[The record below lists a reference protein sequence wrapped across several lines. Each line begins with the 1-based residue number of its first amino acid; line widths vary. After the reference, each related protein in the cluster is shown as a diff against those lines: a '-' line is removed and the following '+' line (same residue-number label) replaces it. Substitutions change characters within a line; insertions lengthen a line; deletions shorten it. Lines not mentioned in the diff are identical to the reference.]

1 MVAMSI
7 VLKRYLSSVTNM
19 YKFCSNTMAHL
30 ANFSNMHMMSHV
42 ETHQILSDDMQFELD
57 FVSVV
62 L

>member
-1 MVAMSI
+1 MEHV
-7 VLKRYLSSVTNM
+7 
-19 YKFCSNTMAHL
+19 
-30 ANFSNMHMMSHV
+30 ANFSNIHMMSHV